1 MALLCFIPVQPIER
15 EKMIPITIF
24 NAIENGTHREKYDEW
39 LYHRNVQVR
48 LALARIDYKPEIL
61 INDKD
66 IDVRRTVVM
75 QHPEM
80 LRQLLG
86 RPDDV
91 QLINSILDQQVDI
104 PKDILEQHLS
114 DMRKYADTAPTCDLE
129 AKLEALNYE
138 TSAIELTMS
147 PQQLYE
153 IDSPLWARGLTLR
166 KVFNVLTDDE
176 YEWN

>member
-1 MALLCFIPVQPIER
+1 MPHSYTTYRKET
-15 EKMIPITIF
+15 MIPITIF
-24 NAIENGTHREKYDEW
+24 NAIENGTHKEKYDEW
-39 LYHRNVQVR
+39 LNHRSIQVR

-61 INDKD
+61 INDENE
-66 IDVRRTVVM
+66 DVRQAVAI

-91 QLINSILDQQVDI
+91 ELVNNMLDQKVDI
-104 PKDILEQHLS
+104 PKDVLEKHLEDIS
-114 DMRKYADTAPTCDLE
+114 KYATSVPTYDLE
-129 AKLEALNYE
+129 AKLDALNYE
-138 TSAIELTMS
+138 PSAIELTMS

-153 IDSPLWARGLTLR
+153 IGSPLWARGLTLR

-176 YEWN
+176 WE

>member
-91 QLINSILDQQVDI
+91 
-104 PKDILEQHLS
+104 
-114 DMRKYADTAPTCDLE
+114 APTCDLE

-166 KVFNVLTDDE
+166 KVFNILTDDE
-176 YEWN
+176 YEWD

>member
-1 MALLCFIPVQPIER
+1 MALLCRVPIQPIER

-39 LYHRNVQVR
+39 LNHRNIQVR

-61 INDKD
+61 INDDD
-66 IDVRRTVVM
+66 IDVRRTIVT

-80 LRQLLG
+80 FRQLLG

-91 QLINSILDQQVDI
+91 QLVNAILDQQTDI
-104 PKDILEQHLS
+104 PKDILVQHIQ
-114 DMRKYADTAPTCDLE
+114 DIRKYADTAPTCDLE

-138 TSAIELTMS
+138 PSAIELTMS

-153 IDSPLWARGLTLR
+153 IGSPLWARGLKLR
-166 KVFNVLTDDE
+166 TVFNVLTDDE
-176 YEWN
+176 YEWK